1 MLIKYQP
8 KVEHLKCV
16 TLTQKEGLVLE
27 RTMVKLLPGT
37 NEVTDDEWKAMR
49 GNITAE
55 LEANEI
61 IILAQKVS
69 AGRGKVGGIKA
80 KDLKQMPTNL
90 AVKYVSECINPDT
103 LKKWYKEITNE
114 EVRLAIT
121 KRFEKLELEVPEDEI
136 PDTKLENEA
145 PMTLDEFDSDE
156 ENDSEDLEDSDS
168 EDSDE
173 ENDSDSEDSDEEND
187 SDSNDLNEN
196 QDSETDFENM
206 SLAELKSAC
215 KERGI
220 DVKNLSKKIDYI
232 NVLKAG
238 E

>member
-49 GNITAE
+49 GNIVSE
-55 LEANEI
+55 LESGEI

-103 LKKWYKEITNE
+103 LTKWYKEITNE

-121 KRFEKLELEVPEDEI
+121 KRFKKLDMETPEDEI
-136 PDTKLENEA
+136 PEDRLENEA

-168 EDSDE
+168 EDFDE
-173 ENDSDSEDSDEEND
+173 ENNSDSDEEV
-187 SDSNDLNEN
+187 SDEN
-196 QDSETDFENM
+196 QDSEVDFENM

-220 DVKNLSKKIDYI
+220 DVKNLSKKADYI
-232 NVLKAG
+232 NALKAG

>member
-8 KVEHLKCV
+8 EVEHLKCV
-16 TLTQKEGLVLE
+16 ALTPKEGLVLE

-49 GNITAE
+49 GNIVAE
-55 LEANEI
+55 LERNEI
-61 IILAQKVS
+61 KILAQKVS
-69 AGRGKVGGIKA
+69 AGRGKTGGIKA

-103 LKKWYKEITNE
+103 LIKWYKEITNE

-121 KRFEKLELEVPEDEI
+121 KRFEKLGLEVPEDEI
-136 PDTKLENEA
+136 PDAKLENEA

-168 EDSDE
+168 EDFDE
-173 ENDSDSEDSDEEND
+173 ENDSDSDEEDSD
-187 SDSNDLNEN
+187 EN
-196 QDSETDFENM
+196 QDSEVDFENM

-220 DVKNLSKKIDYI
+220 DVKNLSKKADYI
-232 NVLKAG
+232 NALKAG

>member
-8 KVEHLKCV
+8 EVEHLKCV
-16 TLTQKEGLVLE
+16 ALTPKEGLVLE

-55 LEANEI
+55 LESGEI
-61 IILAQKVS
+61 KILAQKVS
-69 AGRGKVGGIKA
+69 AGRGKTGGIKA

-103 LKKWYKEITNE
+103 LTKWYKEITNE

-121 KRFEKLELEVPEDEI
+121 KRFKKLDMETPEDEI
-136 PDTKLENEA
+136 PETPNES
-145 PMTLDEFDSDE
+145 PMSLDEFDSDE

-168 EDSDE
+168 DDFDE
-173 ENDSDSEDSDEEND
+173 ENDSDSDEEDSD
-187 SDSNDLNEN
+187 EN
-196 QDSETDFENM
+196 QDSEVDFEDM

-220 DVKNLSKKIDYI
+220 DVKSLSKKADYI
-232 NVLKAG
+232 NALKAG

>member
-173 ENDSDSEDSDEEND
+173 ENDSDS
-187 SDSNDLNEN
+187 NDLNEN

>member
-16 TLTQKEGLVLE
+16 VLTPKEGLVLE

-49 GNITAE
+49 GNITEE
-55 LEANEI
+55 LNSGEI
-61 IILAQKVS
+61 KILAQKVS
-69 AGRGKVGGIKA
+69 AGRGKTGGVKA
-80 KDLKQMPTNL
+80 KDLKQMPVNL

-103 LKKWYKEITNE
+103 LTKWYKEVTNE

-121 KRFEKLELEVPEDEI
+121 KRFKKLEMETPDDDI
-136 PDTKLENEA
+136 PDEKLENEA
-145 PMTLDEFDSDE
+145 PMSLDEFDSDE
-156 ENDSEDLEDSDS
+156 EDFDDSDS
-168 EDSDE
+168 EEEVDSEEEEEEVDSD
-173 ENDSDSEDSDEEND
+173 
-187 SDSNDLNEN
+187 EN
-196 QDSETDFENM
+196 QDSEEDFDNM

-220 DVKNLSKKIDYI
+220 DVKNLSKKADYI
-232 NVLKAG
+232 NALKAG

>member
-49 GNITAE
+49 GNIVAE
-55 LEANEI
+55 LASGEI
-61 IILAQKVS
+61 TILAQKVS

-103 LKKWYKEITNE
+103 LIKWYKEITNE

-121 KRFEKLELEVPEDEI
+121 KRFKKLDMETPEDEI
-136 PDTKLENEA
+136 PEDRLENEA

-168 EDSDE
+168 EDFDE
-173 ENDSDSEDSDEEND
+173 ENDSDSDEEN
-187 SDSNDLNEN
+187 SDES
-196 QDSETDFENM
+196 QDSEVDFENM

-220 DVKNLSKKIDYI
+220 DVKNLSKKADYI

>member
-49 GNITAE
+49 GNIVSE
-55 LEANEI
+55 LENGEI
-61 IILAQKVS
+61 TILAQKVS

-103 LKKWYKEITNE
+103 LIKWYKEITNE
-114 EVRLAIT
+114 EVRLAIA
-121 KRFEKLELEVPEDEI
+121 KRFKKLDMETPEDEI
-136 PDTKLENEA
+136 PEDRLENEA

-168 EDSDE
+168 EDFDE
-173 ENDSDSEDSDEEND
+173 ENDSDSDEEN
-187 SDSNDLNEN
+187 SDES
-196 QDSETDFENM
+196 QDSEVDFENM

-220 DVKNLSKKIDYI
+220 DVKNLSKKADYI